1 MTVQA
6 RREQE
11 GGRERE
17 DDSEIGIGVDSSERS
32 EEERGA
38 AEEEE
43 EEEERRTLGAIFHS
57 WKQNGR
63 ERTLAEATREGRSE
77 REKAFKCNVF
87 YSYRHDSLRL

>member
-11 GGRERE
+11 RGRERE
-17 DDSEIGIGVDSSERS
+17 DDSEIGIGVDSSKRS
-32 EEERGA
+32 EEERGV

-63 ERTLAEATREGRSE
+63 ERTLAEATKEGRKKRKGE
-77 REKAFKCNVF
+77 GI
-87 YSYRHDSLRL
+87 